1 MRIARALVAPLLAV
15 AMTSCSSPGGEEPLL
30 SQFFAA
36 SRLRDRT
43 ALQDIASVS
52 FEPNVQGV
60 ITSFEVTH
68 VASIPEAGGGS
79 EAKDVSISAPVRLP
93 DGQALRKNFVVT
105 MKRRRTAGN
114 TNRWGGWMITA
125 IRDGSGSPSTPRS

>member
-1 MRIARALVAPLLAV
+1 MRIARALVASLLAV
-15 AMTSCSSPGGEEPLL
+15 AFTSCSSPGEEPLL

-43 ALQDIASVS
+43 ALQDLASVS

-68 VASIPEAGGGS
+68 VASVVEAGGQS
-79 EAKDVSISAPVRLP
+79 DSKDVSISAPVRLP
-93 DGQALRKNFVVT
+93 DGQTLQKNFVVT
-105 MKRRRTAGN
+105 MKRRRTAGD
-114 TNRWGGWMITA
+114 TNHWGGWMITA
-125 IRDGSGSPSTPRS
+125 IKDASGSPSTPRS

>member
-1 MRIARALVAPLLAV
+1 MRIARALIATLLAITL
-15 AMTSCSSPGGEEPLL
+15 ASCSSPGEEPLL

-60 ITSFEVTH
+60 IIRFEVTH
-68 VASIPEAGGGS
+68 VAHVVDADGEGES
-79 EAKDVSISAPVRLP
+79 KDVSIAAPVRLP
-93 DGQALRKNFVVT
+93 DGRTMPKSFVVT
-105 MKRRRTAGN
+105 LKRRRTAVN
-114 TNRWGGWMITA
+114 ANHWRGWMITA
-125 IRDGSGSPSTPRS
+125 IEDASAPPSTQRW